1 MEILNLFFKISK
13 FVKYLSHINIFELT
27 RILILFNTMI
37 KCCLY
42 YRRLI
47 IIISIIKFSTREVQS
62 LTDIL
67 IVEDEQNLARF
78 LELELTH
85 DNYNVDIEYEGQ
97 AGLDKAL
104 NHSYDLIILDLMLP
118 NINGLEI
125 CRRVR
130 QEQTTPIIIITAKS
144 DTYDK
149 VTGLDYGADDYI
161 VKPFEIEE
169 LFARIRAVLRRQ
181 PQKDIIDINGI
192 KIDVDAFKVTVNGEQ
207 LDLTKTEY
215 DLLYV
220 LATNRNH
227 VLQREQILNHVWG
240 YDSEVE
246 TNVVDVYIR
255 YLRNKLKP
263 FNKEKTIE
271 TVRGVG
277 YVIR

>member
-1 MEILNLFFKISK
+1 MVN
-13 FVKYLSHINIFELT
+13 
-27 RILILFNTMI
+27 
-37 KCCLY
+37 
-42 YRRLI
+42 
-47 IIISIIKFSTREVQS
+47 
-62 LTDIL
+62 IL

-85 DNYNVDIEYEGQ
+85 ENYKVDVENDGQ
-97 AGLDKAL
+97 SGLDKAL
-104 NHSYDLIILDLMLP
+104 TKTYDLIILDIMLP
-118 NINGLEI
+118 HINGLEI
-125 CRRVR
+125 CRRIR
-130 QEQTTPIIIITAKS
+130 QQYTTPIIIITAKS
-144 DTYDK
+144 ETMDK

-169 LFARIRAVLRRQ
+169 LFARIRAILRRQ
-181 PQKDIIDINGI
+181 PQKDVIDINGI
-192 KIDVDAFKVTVNGEQ
+192 IIDKNAFEVTVDGTQ

-220 LATNRNH
+220 LAENRNH
-227 VLQREQILNHVWG
+227 VLQREQILDHVWG

-263 FNKEKTIE
+263 FNKERTIE

>member
-1 MEILNLFFKISK
+1 MT
-13 FVKYLSHINIFELT
+13 H
-27 RILILFNTMI
+27 
-37 KCCLY
+37 
-42 YRRLI
+42 
-47 IIISIIKFSTREVQS
+47 
-62 LTDIL
+62 IL

-85 DNYNVDIEYEGQ
+85 DGYKVDIEYDGEP
-97 AGLDKAL
+97 GLEKAL
-104 NHSYDLIILDLMLP
+104 NNDFDLIILDLMLP

-130 QEQTTPIIIITAKS
+130 QVQSTPIIIITAKS

-181 PQKDIIDINGI
+181 PHKDIIDINGI
-192 KIDVDAFKVTVNGEQ
+192 RIDIDAFKVTVGGKQ
-207 LDLTKTEY
+207 LDFTKTEY
-215 DLLYV
+215 DLLYL

-240 YDSEVE
+240 YNSEVE

-263 FNKEKTIE
+263 FNKEKVIE

>member
-1 MEILNLFFKISK
+1 
-13 FVKYLSHINIFELT
+13 
-27 RILILFNTMI
+27 
-37 KCCLY
+37 
-42 YRRLI
+42 
-47 IIISIIKFSTREVQS
+47 

-104 NHSYDLIILDLMLP
+104 NNSYDLIILDLMLP

-192 KIDVDAFKVTVNGEQ
+192 KIDIDAFKVTVNGEQ

-227 VLQREQILNHVWG
+227 VLQREQILDHVWG

-263 FNKEKTIE
+263 FGKEKTIE

>member
-1 MEILNLFFKISK
+1 MF
-13 FVKYLSHINIFELT
+13 
-27 RILILFNTMI
+27 I
-37 KCCLY
+37 K
-42 YRRLI
+42 
-47 IIISIIKFSTREVQS
+47 KEVS
-62 LTDIL
+62 EKMTNIL

-85 DNYNVDIEYEGQ
+85 EGYKVDIEYDGEP
-97 AGLDKAL
+97 GLEKAL
-104 NHSYDLIILDLMLP
+104 NNDFDLIILDLMLP

-130 QEQTTPIIIITAKS
+130 QVQSTPIIIITAKS

-181 PQKDIIDINGI
+181 PHKDIIDINGI
-192 KIDVDAFKVTVNGEQ
+192 RIDIDAFKVTVDGKQ
-207 LDLTKTEY
+207 LDFTKTEY
-215 DLLYV
+215 DLLYL

-240 YDSEVE
+240 YNSEVE

-263 FNKEKTIE
+263 FNKEKVIE

>member
-1 MEILNLFFKISK
+1 MSEKMTN
-13 FVKYLSHINIFELT
+13 
-27 RILILFNTMI
+27 
-37 KCCLY
+37 
-42 YRRLI
+42 
-47 IIISIIKFSTREVQS
+47 
-62 LTDIL
+62 IL

-85 DNYNVDIEYEGQ
+85 EGYKVDIEYDGEP
-97 AGLDKAL
+97 GLEKAL
-104 NHSYDLIILDLMLP
+104 NNDFVLIILDLMLP

-130 QEQTTPIIIITAKS
+130 QVQSTPIIIITAKS

-181 PQKDIIDINGI
+181 PHKDIIDINGI
-192 KIDVDAFKVTVNGEQ
+192 RIDIDAFKVTVDGKQ
-207 LDLTKTEY
+207 LDFTKTEY
-215 DLLYV
+215 DLLYL

-240 YDSEVE
+240 YNSEVE

-263 FNKEKTIE
+263 FNKEKVIE

>member
-1 MEILNLFFKISK
+1 MTN
-13 FVKYLSHINIFELT
+13 
-27 RILILFNTMI
+27 
-37 KCCLY
+37 
-42 YRRLI
+42 
-47 IIISIIKFSTREVQS
+47 
-62 LTDIL
+62 IL

-85 DNYNVDIEYEGQ
+85 DNYSVDIEYEGK

-104 NHSYDLIILDLMLP
+104 SNNYDLIILDLMLP

-130 QEQTTPIIIITAKS
+130 QEQSTPIIIITAKS

-192 KIDVDAFKVTVNGEQ
+192 KIDVDAFNVTINGEQ
-207 LDLTKTEY
+207 LDFTKTEY
-215 DLLYV
+215 DLLYL
-220 LATNRNH
+220 LATNRNR
-227 VLQREQILNHVWG
+227 VLQREQILDHVWG

-263 FNKEKTIE
+263 YGKDKTIE